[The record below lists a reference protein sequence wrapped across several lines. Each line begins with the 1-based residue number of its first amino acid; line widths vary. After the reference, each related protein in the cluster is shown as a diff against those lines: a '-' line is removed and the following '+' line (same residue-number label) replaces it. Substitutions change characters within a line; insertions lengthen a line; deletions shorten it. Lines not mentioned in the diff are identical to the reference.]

1 MADTTLIEWTATRL
15 PDGALLPGYTF
26 NPWTGC
32 TKVSPGCDHCYAE
45 GWAKRSGHVQWGP
58 HGARRRT
65 SAANWAKPLKWNA
78 EAEATGI
85 RRKVFCASL
94 ADVFDNHGSITS
106 GWRGDLWHLIARTPH
121 LDWLLLTKRPQNI
134 ANMLPDGYGAP
145 AWGDGWPN
153 VWLGTTCENQE
164 EANRRIPHLLAVRA
178 AKHFV
183 SAEPLLG
190 PVDFTRVGNLFSVA
204 ASFPQLA
211 KDIQRHMR
219 PHTVSGM
226 QIDAL
231 GTLHQ
236 ATTYYQTP
244 DHMGGFEV
252 GSRKY
257 GRLDWIIIGGES
269 GPGARPMADEWAQ
282 DIIHQCKAASVA
294 VFMKQMGG
302 TRKPFRPI
310 PDSLNVR
317 EWPNER

>member
-15 PDGALLPGYTF
+15 PDGTLLPGYTF

-65 SAANWAKPLKWNA
+65 SAANWAKPVKWNA

-94 ADVFDNHGSITS
+94 ADVFDNHGSILPE
-106 GWRGDLWHLIARTPH
+106 WRADLWRLILATPY

-134 ANMLPDGYGAP
+134 AKFLPVAAGLDV
-145 AWGDGWPN
+145 WRDGWQN
-153 VWLGTTCENQE
+153 VWLGTTAENQT
-164 EANRRIPHLLAVRA
+164 EAARRLPHLLAVPA
-178 AKHFV
+178 AVRFV

-190 PVDFTRVGNLFSVA
+190 QI
-204 ASFPQLA
+204 SFD
-211 KDIQRHMR
+211 DICDGHKFF
-219 PHTVSGM
+219 
-226 QIDAL
+226 DAL
-231 GTLHQ
+231 RGNWWHDSEPP
-236 ATTYYQTP
+236 YIERDKP
-244 DHMGGFEV
+244 
-252 GSRKY
+252 
-257 GRLDWIIIGGES
+257 RLDWVIIGGES

-282 DIIHQCKAASVA
+282 DIIHQCKAAGVA

-302 TRKPFRPI
+302 VRKPFRPI

-317 EWPNER
+317 EWPNA